1 MSDVRFKYDKRFR
14 NYAESLIADI
24 KPITEMKEVD
34 DFYFS
39 GRITQK
45 SLIDIYSLI

>member
-1 MSDVRFKYDKRFR
+1 MSDHVRCQIQYDKGFR

-34 DFYFS
+34 DFYFFLA
-39 GRITQK
+39 GLLRK
-45 SLIDIYSLI
+45 V